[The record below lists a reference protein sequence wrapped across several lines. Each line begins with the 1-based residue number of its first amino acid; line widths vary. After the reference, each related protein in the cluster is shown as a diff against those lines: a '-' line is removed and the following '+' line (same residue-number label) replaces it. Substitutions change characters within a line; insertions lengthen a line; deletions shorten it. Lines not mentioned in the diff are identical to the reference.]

1 MVAQM
6 VKNLPAV
13 QETRFNSWIRKIC
26 WRRDRLPTPLFL
38 GFPGGSAGK
47 KSACNVR
54 DLGLIPEL
62 GKSPGE
68 GKGYLLRYSGLENS
82 IDCICH
88 GVAKSQTQL
97 RNFHF
102 HNHCKHPNTTLSLPV
117 LWDLPD
123 FSRVSLVSK
132 HKTAYISKCL
142 EIFSLW

>member
-1 MVAQM
+1 MD
-6 VKNLPAV
+6 
-13 QETRFNSWIRKIC
+13 SWVGKIH

-102 HNHCKHPNTTLSLPV
+102 PNCILGIWTKNAAVFLVGFLKGRSEERM
-117 LWDLPD
+117 LWDHYDL
-123 FSRVSLVSK
+123 
-132 HKTAYISKCL
+132 I
-142 EIFSLW
+142 